1 MVEIRMETSK
11 DNTLHALCEIISFG
25 WPDNIAHCPA
35 HLMHFRNFRDKLSVE
50 DGLEQKGQR
59 IILPKSLH
67 AAALEQIH
75 YAHQGAEKMQASCK
89 GFWRGINHNIDEMVK
104 SCAPCQAHQVA
115 DTKATLIPHDV
126 PKRAWHT
133 LSTDLF
139 HWNGTEYLLVVD
151 FYSKFPII
159 RTQRN
164 ISSATIINHLKGIF
178 DEHGI
183 LERLISDN
191 SPQYS
196 SQEFQVFSA
205 RYGFDHVTSSPL
217 YHLVTNSHLIGTN
230 YSST

>member
-1 MVEIRMETSK
+1 
-11 DNTLHALCEIISFG
+11 
-25 WPDNIAHCPA
+25 
-35 HLMHFRNFRDKLSVE
+35 
-50 DGLEQKGQR
+50 
-59 IILPKSLH
+59 
-67 AAALEQIH
+67 
-75 YAHQGAEKMQASCK
+75 MQASCK

-115 DTKATLIPHDV
+115 NTKATLIPHDV
-126 PKRAWHT
+126 PKRAWHS

-139 HWNGTEYLLVVD
+139 HWNGTEYLIVVD

-178 DEHGI
+178 DKHGI

-217 YHLVTNSHLIGTN
+217 YPLSNGFLERTVQTVKKIFTKAKEGGGDPHLAMLCLRTTPNRSQPAIPVRTSQRNTIQIE
-230 YSST
+230 STCRIVPVELGCKCISATTASYMFWILLG